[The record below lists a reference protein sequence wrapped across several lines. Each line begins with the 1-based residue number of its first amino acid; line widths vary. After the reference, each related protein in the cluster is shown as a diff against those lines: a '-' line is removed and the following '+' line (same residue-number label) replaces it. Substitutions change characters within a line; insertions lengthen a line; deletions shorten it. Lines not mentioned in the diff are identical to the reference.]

1 MKTVSQSGAAILR
14 IAYAKY
20 SFNGKSVPQAEK
32 CG

>member
-1 MKTVSQSGAAILR
+1 MKTVSQSGAAFLR
-14 IAYAKY
+14 IVYAKY